1 MENSIN
7 FCKENIRKMFLK
19 DTVTIIMQI
28 ILNLKAIGKITI
40 KKESDSNTGLMTLII
55 KEIIQKVEN
64 TDLEFTDGPM
74 EESIGEISTIITW
87 MDM

>member
-1 MENSIN
+1 
-7 FCKENIRKMFLK
+7 MFLK

>member
-28 ILNLKAIGKITI
+28 ILNLKGIGKITI
-40 KKESDSNTGLMTLII
+40 KKESDTNTGLMTLII
-55 KEIIQKVEN
+55 KEIIQRVKN

-74 EESIGEISTIITW
+74 EESIGEISPIITW

>member
-40 KKESDSNTGLMTLII
+40 KKESDTNTGLMTLII
-55 KEIIQKVEN
+55 KEIIQRVKK

-74 EESIGEISTIITW
+74 EESIGEISPIITW